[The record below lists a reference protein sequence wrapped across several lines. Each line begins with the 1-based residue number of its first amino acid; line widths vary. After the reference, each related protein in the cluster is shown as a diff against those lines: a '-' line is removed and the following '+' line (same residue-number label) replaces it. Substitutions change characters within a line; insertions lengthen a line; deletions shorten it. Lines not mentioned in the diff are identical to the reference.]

1 MKLLNIIALS
11 FFLVPTYV
19 FAQEKVSNSDGT
31 VIVEGTIQNDK
42 NGNPLPD
49 AQVVVYDDRMFQP
62 LAQALTDGNGTYRI
76 AVPKKD
82 RYRVAV
88 DKNTYFK
95 SDKIFSSD
103 TALMRQ
109 DLTLKNKPG
118 YIFDI
123 TIFDKDRRQEA
134 INSLP
139 DCKIEIY
146 NNTTKEQELT
156 LPKHKK
162 AVFNFPFNEGNHYT
176 VLVRKPKYIN
186 RRIEAYVDINGCIMC
201 VDGMGVEKPNM
212 IALMSHDNEVG
223 YFLGS
228 IELDSLQVGKKFN
241 IPNIYYDYD
250 KSFIRPDAAKILDK
264 LAIFLKDNPAIK
276 VELGAHTD
284 SRGSDAYNMA
294 LSGRRAE
301 SAVRYLVDIC
311 GISQNSITSKGYGET
326 ELVNSCANK
335 IKCSEEEH
343 QMNRRTELKIT
354 AIMEEDPLWNHTLKE
369 IIEDKNLYQKIIKLE
384 KAGQGQPKTGSPGG
398 TGTSMN

>member
-1 MKLLNIIALS
+1 MKLLNIVALTCCYS
-11 FFLVPTYV
+11 LPMNVYS
-19 FAQEKVSNSDGT
+19 QQKVSTSNDSPL
-31 VIVEGTIQNDK
+31 VIEGSIANDK

-49 AQVVVYDDRMFQP
+49 AQVIVYDDRMFAP
-62 LAQALTDGNGTYRI
+62 LGQALTDGNGTYRI
-76 AVPKKD
+76 VVPKKD

-134 INSLP
+134 VNSLP

-146 NNTTKEQELT
+146 NNTTREQELT
-156 LPKHKK
+156 LPKHPK

-228 IELDSLQVGKKFN
+228 IELDSLHIGKKFN

-250 KSFIRPDAAKILDK
+250 KSYIRADAAKILDK

-301 SAVRYLVDIC
+301 SAVRYLVDNC
-311 GISQNSITSKGYGET
+311 GVNQNNITSKGYGET

-335 IKCSEEEH
+335 VKCSEEEH
-343 QMNRRTELKIT
+343 QLNRRTELKIT
-354 AIMEEDPLWNHTLKE
+354 AIMEEDPLWNHSLKE
-369 IIEDKNLYQKIIKLE
+369 IIEDKNLYQKIIKME
-384 KAGQGQPKTGSPGG
+384 KAGQGQPKTISP
-398 TGTSMN
+398 SSIK

>member
-1 MKLLNIIALS
+1 MKLFKILALS
-11 FFLVPTYV
+11 FGCLPSLLL
-19 FAQEKVSNSDGT
+19 AQEKANVSNDP
-31 VIVEGTIQNDK
+31 VVVEGTIKNDK

-49 AQVVVYDDRMFQP
+49 AQVIVYDDRMFAP
-62 LAQALTDGNGTYRI
+62 LAQALTDGNGTYRVV
-76 AVPKKD
+76 VPKKD

-103 TALMRQ
+103 TAQMRQ

-156 LPKHKK
+156 LPKHPK

-201 VDGMGVEKPNM
+201 IDGMGVEKPNM

-228 IELDSLQVGKKFN
+228 IELDSIQIGKKFN

-250 KSFIRPDAAKILDK
+250 KSYIRADAAKILDK

-301 SAVRYLVDIC
+301 SAVRYLVDNC
-311 GISQNSITSKGYGET
+311 GVNQANITSKGYGET
-326 ELVNSCANK
+326 ELVNSCGNK
-335 IKCSEEEH
+335 VKCSEEEH
-343 QMNRRTELKIT
+343 QLNRRTELKIT
-354 AIMEEDPLWNHTLKE
+354 AIMEEDPLWNHSLKE

-384 KAGQGQPKTGSPGG
+384 KAGQGQPKTISP
-398 TGTSMN
+398 TSMQ

>member
-1 MKLLNIIALS
+1 MKLFNVLALTCCCS
-11 FFLVPTYV
+11 LPMNVYS
-19 FAQEKVSNSDGT
+19 QQKVSTSNDSPL
-31 VIVEGTIQNDK
+31 VIEGSIANDK

-49 AQVVVYDDRMFQP
+49 AQVVVYDDRMFAP
-62 LAQALTDGNGTYRI
+62 LGQALTDGNGSYRI
-76 AVPKKD
+76 VVPKKD

-103 TALMRQ
+103 TAMMRQ

-134 INSLP
+134 VNSLP

-146 NNTTKEQELT
+146 NNTTREQELT
-156 LPKHKK
+156 LPKHHK

-228 IELDSLQVGKKFN
+228 IELDSLQIGKKFN

-250 KSFIRPDAAKILDK
+250 KSYIRADAAKILDK

-301 SAVRYLVDIC
+301 AAVRYMVDNC
-311 GISQNSITSKGYGET
+311 GVNQNNITSKGYGET

-335 IKCSEEEH
+335 IKCSEDDH
-343 QMNRRTELKIT
+343 QLNRRTELKIT
-354 AIMEEDPLWNHTLKE
+354 AIMEEDPLWNHSLKE

-384 KAGQGQPKTGSPGG
+384 KAGQGQPKTISPS
-398 TGTSMN
+398 SMK

>member
-1 MKLLNIIALS
+1 MMKQLIFPAL
-11 FFLVPTYV
+11 FCFLTPN
-19 FAQEKVSNSDGT
+19 FLHAQDNMMSSGPLS
-31 VIVEGTIQNDK
+31 IEGTIRNEL

-49 AQVVVYDDRMFQP
+49 AQVVVFDDRMFTP
-62 LAQALTDGNGTYRI
+62 LGQASTDGDGNYRI
-76 AVPKKD
+76 VVPKKD

-95 SDKIFSSD
+95 ADKIFVADSAANRHNVD
-103 TALMRQ
+103 
-109 DLTLKNKPG
+109 LKNKPG
-118 YIFDI
+118 YIFDV
-123 TIFDKDRRQEA
+123 TIYDKDRKQEA
-134 INSLP
+134 SNSLP

-156 LPKHKK
+156 LPKHPK

-176 VLVRKPKYIN
+176 ILIRKPKYIN

-201 VDGMGVEKPNM
+201 VDGMGVEKLNM
-212 IALMSHDNEVG
+212 VALMSNNNEIG

-228 IELDSLQVGKKFN
+228 VDLDSIQLGKKFM

-250 KSFIRPDAAKILDK
+250 KSYIRPEAAKILDK

-284 SRGSDAYNMA
+284 SRGSDVYNMA

-301 SAVRYLVDIC
+301 SAVRYLVDRC
-311 GISQNSITSKGYGET
+311 GVSQANITSKGYGET

-335 IKCSEEEH
+335 IKCSEAEH
-343 QMNRRTELKIT
+343 QMNRRTELKVT
-354 AIMEEDPLWNHTLKE
+354 AIMEEDPLWNHSLKE

-384 KAGQGQPKTGSPGG
+384 KNGQGQPKTGS
-398 TGTSMN
+398 TSMQ

>member
-1 MKLLNIIALS
+1 MMKQLIFPAL
-11 FFLVPTYV
+11 FCFLTPN
-19 FAQEKVSNSDGT
+19 FLHAQDNTMSSGPLS
-31 VIVEGTIQNDK
+31 IEGTIRNEL

-49 AQVVVYDDRMFQP
+49 AQVVVFDDRMFAP
-62 LAQALTDGNGTYRI
+62 LGQVSTDGNGNYRI
-76 AVPKKD
+76 VVPKKD

-95 SDKIFSSD
+95 ADKIFVADSAINRHNIS
-103 TALMRQ
+103 
-109 DLTLKNKPG
+109 LKNKPG
-118 YIFDI
+118 YIFDV
-123 TIFDKDRRQEA
+123 TIYDKDRKQET

-156 LPKHKK
+156 LPKHPK

-176 VLVRKPKYIN
+176 ILIRKPKYIN

-201 VDGMGVEKPNM
+201 VDGMGVEKLNM
-212 IALMSHDNEVG
+212 VALMSNNNEIG

-228 IELDSLQVGKKFN
+228 VDLDSIQLGKKFM

-250 KSFIRPDAAKILDK
+250 KSYIRPEAAKILDK

-301 SAVRYLVDIC
+301 AAVRYLVDRC
-311 GISQNSITSKGYGET
+311 GVNQANIASKGYGET

-335 IKCSEEEH
+335 SRCSEAEH

-354 AIMEEDPLWNHTLKE
+354 AIMEEDPLWNHSLKE
-369 IIEDKNLYQKIIKLE
+369 IIEDKGLYQKIIKLE
-384 KAGQGQPKTGSPGG
+384 KNGQGQPKTISGS
-398 TGTSMN
+398 MQ

>member
-1 MKLLNIIALS
+1 MMKQLIFPAL
-11 FFLVPTYV
+11 FCFLTPN
-19 FAQEKVSNSDGT
+19 FLHAQDNTMSSGPLS
-31 VIVEGTIQNDK
+31 IEGTIRNEL

-49 AQVVVYDDRMFQP
+49 AQVVVFDDRMFTP
-62 LAQALTDGNGTYRI
+62 LGQASTDGDGNYRI
-76 AVPKKD
+76 VVPKKD

-95 SDKIFSSD
+95 ADKIFVADS
-103 TALMRQ
+103 AINRHNINLH
-109 DLTLKNKPG
+109 NKPG
-118 YIFDI
+118 YIFDV
-123 TIFDKDRRQEA
+123 TIYDKDRKQEA
-134 INSLP
+134 VNSLP

-156 LPKHKK
+156 LPKHPK

-176 VLVRKPKYIN
+176 ILIRKPKYIN

-201 VDGMGVEKPNM
+201 VDGMGVEKLNM
-212 IALMSHDNEVG
+212 VALMSHNNEIG

-228 IELDSLQVGKKFN
+228 VDLDSIQLGKKFM

-250 KSFIRPDAAKILDK
+250 KSDIRPEAAKILDK

-301 SAVRYLVDIC
+301 SAVRYLVDRC
-311 GISQNSITSKGYGET
+311 GVSQANITSKGYGET

-335 IKCSEEEH
+335 IKCSEAEH
-343 QMNRRTELKIT
+343 QMNRRTELKVT
-354 AIMEEDPLWNHTLKE
+354 AIMEEDPLWNHSLKE
-369 IIEDKNLYQKIIKLE
+369 IIEDKNLYQKIIKME
-384 KAGQGQPKTGSPGG
+384 KAGQGQPKTISNGS
-398 TGTSMN
+398 MQ

>member
-1 MKLLNIIALS
+1 MKLLNIVALTCCYS
-11 FFLVPTYV
+11 LPMNVYS
-19 FAQEKVSNSDGT
+19 QQKVSTSNDSPL
-31 VIVEGTIQNDK
+31 VIEGSIANDK

-49 AQVVVYDDRMFQP
+49 AQVIVYDDRMFAP
-62 LAQALTDGNGTYRI
+62 LGQALTDGNGTYRI
-76 AVPKKD
+76 VVPKKD

-134 INSLP
+134 VNSLP

-146 NNTTKEQELT
+146 NNTTREQELT
-156 LPKHKK
+156 LPKHPK

-228 IELDSLQVGKKFN
+228 IELDSLHIGKKFN

-250 KSFIRPDAAKILDK
+250 KSYIRADAAKILDK

-301 SAVRYLVDIC
+301 SAVRYLVDNC
-311 GISQNSITSKGYGET
+311 GVNQNNITSKGYGET
-326 ELVNSCANK
+326 ELVNSCSNK
-335 IKCSEEEH
+335 VKCSEEEH
-343 QMNRRTELKIT
+343 QLNRRTELKIT
-354 AIMEEDPLWNHTLKE
+354 AIMEEDPLWNHSLKE
-369 IIEDKNLYQKIIKLE
+369 IIEDKNLYQKIIKME
-384 KAGQGQPKTGSPGG
+384 KAGQGQPKTISP
-398 TGTSMN
+398 SSIK

>member
-1 MKLLNIIALS
+1 MKLLQSLALS
-11 FFLVPTYV
+11 LIFLPTFSYSQGK
-19 FAQEKVSNSDGT
+19 APVSNDPMT
-31 VIVEGTIQNDK
+31 IEGTIANDK

-49 AQVVVYDDRMFQP
+49 AQVVVYDDRMFAP
-62 LAQALTDGNGTYRI
+62 LGQALTDGNGTYRI
-76 AVPKKD
+76 VVPKKD

-134 INSLP
+134 ANSLP

-156 LPKHKK
+156 LPKHPK

-250 KSFIRPDAAKILDK
+250 KSFIRADAAKILDK

-301 SAVRYLVDIC
+301 AAVRYLVDVC
-311 GISQNSITSKGYGET
+311 GINQNNITSKGYGET

-335 IKCSEEEH
+335 VKCSEDEH

-354 AIMEEDPLWNHTLKE
+354 AIMEEDPLWNHSLKE
-369 IIEDKNLYQKIIKLE
+369 IIEDKNLYQKIIKME
-384 KAGQGQPKTGSPGG
+384 KAGQGQPKTISP
-398 TGTSMN
+398 TSMK

>member
-1 MKLLNIIALS
+1 MKHFIVPAL
-11 FFLVPTYV
+11 FCFLTPN
-19 FAQEKVSNSDGT
+19 FLSAQDNTTSNGPLS
-31 VIVEGTIQNDK
+31 IEGTIRNEL

-49 AQVVVYDDRMFQP
+49 AQVIVFDDRMFAP
-62 LAQALTDGNGTYRI
+62 LGQASTDGDGNYRI
-76 AVPKKD
+76 IVPKKD

-95 SDKIFSSD
+95 ADKIFVADSASNRHNIN
-103 TALMRQ
+103 LR
-109 DLTLKNKPG
+109 NKPG
-118 YIFDI
+118 YIFDV
-123 TIFDKDRRQEA
+123 TIYDKDRKQET

-156 LPKHKK
+156 LPKHPK

-176 VLVRKPKYIN
+176 ILIRKPKYIN

-201 VDGMGVEKPNM
+201 VDGMGVEKLNM
-212 IALMSHDNEVG
+212 VALMSNNNEIG

-228 IELDSLQVGKKFN
+228 VDLDSIQLGKKFM

-250 KSFIRPDAAKILDK
+250 KSDIRPEAAKILDK

-284 SRGSDAYNMA
+284 SRGSDTYNMA

-301 SAVRYLVDIC
+301 SAVRYLVDRC
-311 GISQNSITSKGYGET
+311 GVNQANITSKGYGET

-335 IKCSEEEH
+335 VRCSEVEH
-343 QMNRRTELKIT
+343 QMNRRTELKVT
-354 AIMEEDPLWNHTLKE
+354 AIMEEDPLWKYSLKE
-369 IIEDKNLYQKIIKLE
+369 IIEDKNLYQKIIKME
-384 KAGQGQPKTGSPGG
+384 KSGQGQPKTISNP
-398 TGTSMN
+398 NQ

>member
-1 MKLLNIIALS
+1 MKLKVLALLCTLPT
-11 FFLVPTYV
+11 FL
-19 FAQEKVSNSDGT
+19 FAQNKKDATNNDPMT
-31 VIVEGTIQNDK
+31 IEGTIANDK

-49 AQVVVYDDRMFQP
+49 AQVVVYDDRMFAP
-62 LAQALTDGNGTYRI
+62 LGQALTDGNGAYRI
-76 AVPKKD
+76 VVPKKD

-146 NNTTKEQELT
+146 NNTTREQELT

-201 VDGMGVEKPNM
+201 IDGMGVEKPNM

-301 SAVRYLVDIC
+301 AAVRYLVDVC
-311 GISQNSITSKGYGET
+311 GLNQNNITSKGYGET
-326 ELVNSCANK
+326 ELVNGCANK
-335 IKCSEEEH
+335 IKCSDEDH

-354 AIMEEDPLWNHTLKE
+354 AIMEEDPLWNHSLKE
-369 IIEDKNLYQKIIKLE
+369 IIEDKNLYQKIIKME
-384 KAGQGQPKTGSPGG
+384 KAGQGQPKTISPNS
-398 TGTSMN
+398 TEAPKSN

>member
-1 MKLLNIIALS
+1 MKVLNIIVLTCS
-11 FFLVPTYV
+11 LLPTFA
-19 FAQEKVSNSDGT
+19 FAQGKVNTNNDP
-31 VIVEGTIQNDK
+31 VVVEGTIVNEK

-49 AQVVVYDDRMFQP
+49 AQVVVFDDRMFAP
-62 LAQALTDGNGTYRI
+62 LAQGLTDGNGTYRLV
-76 AVPKKD
+76 VPKKD

-103 TALMRQ
+103 TAMMRQ
-109 DLTLKNKPG
+109 DITMKNKPG

-134 INSLP
+134 LNSLP

-156 LPKHKK
+156 LPKHHK

-186 RRIEAYVDINGCIMC
+186 RRIEAYVDINGCILC

-212 IALMSHDNEVG
+212 VALMSHNNEVG

-228 IELDSLQVGKKFN
+228 IELDSLQIGKKFN

-250 KSFIRPDAAKILDK
+250 KSYIRADAAKILDK
-264 LAIFLKDNPAIK
+264 FSVFLKDNPAIK
-276 VELGAHTD
+276 MELGAHTD

-301 SAVRYLVDIC
+301 AAVRYLVDVC
-311 GISQNSITSKGYGET
+311 GVNQANITSKGYGET

-335 IKCSEEEH
+335 VKCSEVEH
-343 QMNRRTELKIT
+343 QMNRRTELKVT
-354 AIMEEDPLWNHTLKE
+354 AIMEEDPLWNHSLKE
-369 IIEDKNLYQKIIKLE
+369 IIEDKNLYQKIIKME
-384 KAGQGQPKTGSPGG
+384 KSGQGQPKTVSPS
-398 TGTSMN
+398 SMR

>member
-1 MKLLNIIALS
+1 MKRLNVLALLCCVL
-11 FFLVPTYV
+11 PTYLFSQAV
-19 FAQEKVSNSDGT
+19 TPSNDGAVS
-31 VIVEGTIQNDK
+31 IEGTIKNDK

-49 AQVVVYDDRMFQP
+49 AQIVVYDDRMFAP
-62 LAQALTDGNGTYRI
+62 LGQALTDGNGTYRI
-76 AVPKKD
+76 VVPKKD

-156 LPKHKK
+156 LPKHPK

-176 VLVRKPKYIN
+176 VLVRKSKYIN

-228 IELDSLQVGKKFN
+228 IELDSLQIGKKFN

-250 KSFIRPDAAKILDK
+250 KSYIRADAAKILDK

-301 SAVRYLVDIC
+301 AAVRYLVDNC
-311 GISQNSITSKGYGET
+311 GINQANITSKGYGET

-335 IKCSEEEH
+335 VKCSEEDH
-343 QMNRRTELKIT
+343 QLNRRTELKIT
-354 AIMEEDPLWNHTLKE
+354 AIMEEDPLWNHSLKE

-384 KAGQGQPKTGSPGG
+384 KAGQGQPKTISP
-398 TGTSMN
+398 NN

>member
-1 MKLLNIIALS
+1 MKQLHVLALICLLPT
-11 FFLVPTYV
+11 FL
-19 FAQEKVSNSDGT
+19 FSQEKSPANDNPIT
-31 VIVEGTIQNDK
+31 VEGTIQNDK

-49 AQVVVYDDRMFQP
+49 AQVIVYDDRMFAP
-62 LAQALTDGNGTYRI
+62 LGQALTDGDGHYRI
-76 AVPKKD
+76 VVPKKD

-95 SDKIFSSD
+95 SDKIFASD

-123 TIFDKDRRQEA
+123 TIFDKDRKQEA

-156 LPKHKK
+156 LPKHPK

-212 IALMSHDNEVG
+212 IALMTHNNEVG

-228 IELDSLQVGKKFN
+228 IDLDSLQVGKKFN

-250 KSFIRPDAAKILDK
+250 KSDIKPEAAKILDK
-264 LAIFLKDNPAIK
+264 LAVFLKDNPAIK
-276 VELGAHTD
+276 VELGSHTD

-294 LSGRRAE
+294 LSDRRAE
-301 SAVRYLVDIC
+301 SAVRYIVDRC
-311 GISQNSITSKGYGET
+311 GVSQNNITWKGYGESQ
-326 ELVNSCANK
+326 LVNSCANK
-335 IKCSEEEH
+335 VKCPEYDH
-343 QMNRRTELKIT
+343 QLNRRTELKIT
-354 AIMEEDPLWNHTLKE
+354 AIMEEDPLWNHSLKE
-369 IIEDKNLYQKIIKLE
+369 IIEDKNLYYKIIKLE
-384 KAGQGQPKTGSPGG
+384 KSGQGQPKTGSLTPSPS
-398 TGTSMN
+398 TMK